1 MSELNNTPS
10 DGVIR
15 TVLFRDGKIVGR
27 LVRKP
32 REGRTVY
39 TYLVNENGV
48 ERVRTMVFGPLE
60 EPQFL
65 ASLGGTVE
73 EKPSFLLATSWAVDN
88 HGVKINLV
96 HNCNPQWNQV
106 LVCPMADHM
115 WKVDPVTGLT
125 AQLIRKSAANNCE
138 FWVANWGKIRV

>member
-1 MSELNNTPS
+1 MSELNITPS

-32 REGRTVY
+32 REGRTIY
-39 TYLVNENGV
+39 TYLLSDNGQ

-65 ASLGGTVE
+65 ASLGGNVE
-73 EKPSFLLATSWAVDN
+73 EKPSFLLATAWAVEN
-88 HGVKINLV
+88 QGVKITLV
-96 HNCNPQWNQV
+96 HNCNSAWNQIM
-106 LVCPMADHM
+106 VCPRGDHNC
-115 WKVDPVTGLT
+115 KTDPRTGLT
-125 AQLIRKSAANNCE
+125 AQLIQKSAANNCE